1 MYALKRGYY
10 LSVALLRRIILKI
23 YRWIAGTLLISF
35 LLTGCSGLIKGET
48 NDIKSDEI
56 EKTQAVAT
64 ESTKGTTPLSLTS
77 ETTSS
82 KTSPTTQV
90 IETKTTFT
98 TPVATKSKAEEL
110 VEDWKDK
117 IYPGVTI
124 SGLEVGGLSFKEADK
139 KVREHVEKV
148 LGRKIPFTIGSTSF
162 NPSQKELGLSI
173 NFKKALDQAMTA
185 YDKANLEEKA
195 EAIMTS
201 PKLNF
206 KVSMK
211 VNDEELV
218 SYIKSIASKIDRK
231 PSLEKTGRTLLKK
244 TMQEKLSEKIRF
256 RSKDAESFKAPLKT
270 QPKIL
275 PVATKPE
282 TKPTSNQEDN
292 DTQTTKQ
299 VVIGSRTTKF
309 SEKSKERS
317 YNIKLATSRIHK
329 VVLKPGEVFSTL
341 KWIKAPS
348 QSNGYKLAPV
358 YSGGTM
364 VDGSGG
370 GVCQVSSTLY
380 NAVIRA
386 GLDVV
391 ERSTHGFSV
400 GYLPLGMDAT
410 LYAPSTDF
418 KFRNSLDYP
427 ITIQGIAK
435 DGKLTFKLLSDQDAM
450 GGMSYKF
457 TQPKD
462 ADNRTVGEISWT
474 IIKTDELAPGE
485 EEILVVPHPAASQK
499 VYRETYKNDKL
510 IKSEFFDQVSYRELV
525 GVKRVGR

>member
-1 MYALKRGYY
+1 MKL
-10 LSVALLRRIILKI
+10 
-23 YRWIAGTLLISF
+23 YRWITIPLMLSIFLTSCSILIE
-35 LLTGCSGLIKGET
+35 GEASET
-48 NDIKSDEI
+48 KLDGMET
-56 EKTQAVAT
+56 TQILAT
-64 ESTKGTTPLSLTS
+64 ESMKKTTSLSLPS
-77 ETTSS
+77 ETSS
-82 KTSPTTQV
+82 PETSPQTSPQTKPTTKPL
-90 IETKTTFT
+90 ETTAVSTK
-98 TPVATKSKAEEL
+98 PVATKTKAEEL
-110 VEDWKDK
+110 VEEWKDR
-117 IYPGVTI
+117 IYPGITV
-124 SGLEVGGLSFKEADK
+124 SGLQLGGLSFKEADK

-148 LGRKIPFTIGSTSF
+148 LGRKIPFTVGSTSF
-162 NPSQKELGLSI
+162 KPSQKELGLSI
-173 NFKKALDQAMTA
+173 SFKKALEQAKTA
-185 YDKANLEEKA
+185 YEKADLDEKA
-195 EAIMTS
+195 EAILTS

-211 VNDEELV
+211 VNEEDLT
-218 SYIKSIASKIDRK
+218 SYIQSIASKIDRK
-231 PSLEKTGRTLLKK
+231 PSYEKMGRILLKK
-244 TMQEKLSEKIRF
+244 TMQEKLSKKIQF
-256 RSKDAESFKAPLKT
+256 TSKNAKSFKAALKT
-270 QPKIL
+270 EPKLIKE
-275 PVATKPE
+275 VATEPESKPAI
-282 TKPTSNQEDN
+282 NQEETN
-292 DTQTTKQ
+292 TKTAKQ

-309 SEKSKERS
+309 NEKSKERS

-341 KWIKAPS
+341 KWIKTPN

-364 VDGSGG
+364 VDGQGG

-410 LYAPSTDF
+410 LYAPSIDF

-435 DGKLTFKLLSDQDAM
+435 GGKLTFKLLSDPNAM

-462 ADNRTVGEISWT
+462 ADNRKVGEISWT
-474 IIKTDELAPGE
+474 IIKTDELAPGK

-499 VYRETYKNDKL
+499 VYRKTYKNDKL
-510 IKSEFFDQVSYRELV
+510 IKSEFFDKVSYRELV

>member
-1 MYALKRGYY
+1 MKFY
-10 LSVALLRRIILKI
+10 RRI
-23 YRWIAGTLLISF
+23 AVTLMLSF
-35 LLTGCSGLIKGET
+35 LLTSCSSLIEGEASET
-48 NDIKSDEI
+48 KLDGMTT
-56 EKTQAVAT
+56 TQVVAT
-64 ESTKGTTPLSLTS
+64 ESMKETTPLSLTS
-77 ETTSS
+77 ETSS
-82 KTSPTTQV
+82 PQTKPTTKA
-90 IETKTTFT
+90 IETTTVST
-98 TPVATKSKAEEL
+98 MPVATKSKAEEL
-110 VEDWKDK
+110 VEGWKDK
-117 IYPGVTI
+117 IYPGVTV
-124 SGLEVGGLSFKEADK
+124 SGLQVGGLSFQEADK

-148 LGRKIPFTIGSTSF
+148 LARKIPFTVGSTSF
-162 NPSQKELGLSI
+162 KPSQKELGLSI
-173 NFKKALDQAMTA
+173 NFEKALDQAMTA
-185 YDKANLEEKA
+185 YEKAGLEEKA
-195 EAIMTS
+195 EAIITR

-206 KVSMK
+206 KVNMT
-211 VNDEELV
+211 VNDEELAG
-218 SYIKSIASKIDRK
+218 YIKSISSKIDRK
-231 PSLEKTGRTLLKK
+231 PSYERTGRILLKK

-256 RSKDAESFKAPLKT
+256 TSKNAESFKATLKIE
-270 QPKIL
+270 PKLIKA
-275 PVATKPE
+275 VATEPE
-282 TKPTSNQEDN
+282 SKPTTSHEEN
-292 DTQTTKQ
+292 TQQTSKQ

-309 SEKSKERS
+309 NEKSKERS

-341 KWIKAPS
+341 KWIKAPN

-364 VDGSGG
+364 VDGPGG

-410 LYAPSTDF
+410 LYAPSIDF

-435 DGKLTFKLLSDQDAM
+435 GGKLTFKLLSDPNAM
-450 GGMSYKF
+450 GGISYKF

-462 ADNRTVGEISWT
+462 AANRKVGKTSWT
-474 IIKTDELAPGE
+474 IIKTDELAPGK

-499 VYRETYKNDKL
+499 VYRKTYKNDKL
-510 IKSEFFDQVSYRELV
+510 IKSEFFDKVSYQELV